1 MSLSQFRLDGKT
13 ALITGANRGIGL
25 AIAQLF
31 LKAGA
36 HCMLTSR
43 SQTSAL
49 NALLEGNTQKA
60 RWISADVTDV
70 QTPDKIVA
78 ETLKRVWGVRYID
91 KQRRHCR

>member
-43 SQTSAL
+43 SQTSAFKRFVRGQYSKSPL
-49 NALLEGNTQKA
+49 DLGRCHRRANT
-60 RWISADVTDV
+60 R
-70 QTPDKIVA
+70 
-78 ETLKRVWGVRYID
+78 
-91 KQRRHCR
+91 